1 MQSPLISIII
11 RDYKEVAVAY
21 LMSLSMKAS
30 FKFMPEGGGIQY
42 SLVIQDILWNYKY
55 FMIIMEEVYL
65 DWDPDMVSVNIPL
78 NSSPFTT
85 VMSLLTLVQTTLL
98 RFTHHKLTTSRTCL
112 FLVGFDHIFL
122 QGLYGPKL
130 SSPFISGS
138 TWGLEVS
145 YLASTWNI

>member
-11 RDYKEVAVAY
+11 TGTIKVAVAY

-55 FMIIMEEVYL
+55 FMIIMEEVYI

-85 VMSLLTLVQTTLL
+85 VMSLLTLVQILTLL
-98 RFTHHKLTTSRTCL
+98 RFTHHKLTTSRTFVFSWSVWPHFPTTGTL
-112 FLVGFDHIFL
+112 WAKTFL
-122 QGLYGPKL
+122 
-130 SSPFISGS
+130 PFISGS
-138 TWGLEVS
+138 TWG
-145 YLASTWNI
+145 